1 MDDHSR
7 SHSHDLF
14 HVLGFGRFCKACKS
28 FLFKCYPEKQFLLFR
43 KSGSKNKHRS
53 TEDDVNINSHRNR
66 EPEIRKADDT
76 HDMQEVRDS
85 GNVGGGSPPLRSL
98 MRRSCDDY
106 MTRSPQWSPV
116 VLTSTG
122 ASPVSQ
128 VPGRGGAQPA
138 KALLSRTR
146 SQRNS
151 AEALSKRQQPAKAS
165 LLRTRSHRNS
175 MEAPS
180 AALSRSFSRC
190 TSRPGAT
197 PILYSNSNGLLKPP
211 AMEQQLDCTLEEL
224 CFGCIKKMKITR
236 DAVTEDG
243 QMVEEDEVL
252 TIKVKPG
259 WTKGTKITFEGM
271 GDEIPGTDPADVIFV
286 VAEKEHPL
294 FRRQDDDLELE
305 VEVPLVDALTG
316 CTISVPLLGGQ
327 TMSLTI
333 DDIVHPGYEKIISE
347 QGMPKQNEPATRGN
361 LVITFSV
368 KFPEKL
374 REEQRSDA
382 ANILQHTC

>member
-1 MDDHSR
+1 MGEHSR
-7 SHSHDLF
+7 SHSQDLF

-28 FLFKCYPEKQFLLFR
+28 FLFKCYPEKHFLLFR
-43 KSGSKNKHRS
+43 RSGSKNKHRS
-53 TEDDVNINSHRNR
+53 TEDDIKINSYRNR
-66 EPEIRKADDT
+66 ELENRKADDT
-76 HDMQEVRDS
+76 VDMQEVHDS
-85 GNVGGGSPPLRSL
+85 GQDGVGSLPRSC
-98 MRRSCDDY
+98 MRRSCDDH

-116 VLTSTG
+116 VLTSTSP
-122 ASPVSQ
+122 SPVSQ
-128 VPGRGGAQPA
+128 VPSRGPQPA
-138 KALLSRTR
+138 KASLSRTKSQRNSMEAPTKRPQPAKASLSRTR

-151 AEALSKRQQPAKAS
+151 
-165 LLRTRSHRNS
+165 
-175 MEAPS
+175 MEASS

-236 DAVTEDG
+236 DAVTDDG

-286 VAEKEHPL
+286 VAEKDHPL

-305 VEVPLVDALTG
+305 VEIPLIGALTG
-316 CTISVPLLGGQ
+316 CTISVPLLDGQ

-333 DDIVHPGYEKIISE
+333 DDIVHPGYEKSIAE

-368 KFPEKL
+368 KFPEELTEK
-374 REEQRSDA
+374 QRSDA
-382 ANILQHTC
+382 ANILHHTC